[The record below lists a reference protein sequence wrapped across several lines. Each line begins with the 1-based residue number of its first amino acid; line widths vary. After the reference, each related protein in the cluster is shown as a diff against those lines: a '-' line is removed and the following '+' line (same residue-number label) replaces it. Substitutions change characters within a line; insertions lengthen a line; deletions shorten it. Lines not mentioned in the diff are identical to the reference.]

1 MMSLRSDNMP
11 AELRDQVL
19 AQMGKENIA
28 KVGKA
33 RRRTD
38 KAELEHAVQKACLV
52 TLHVLGHVAWR
63 QNTGVADFDGRKV
76 KFGLKGQADI
86 TGMMLDGRRLEV
98 ETKRRTGGVQ
108 SPDQKAFQAMIEG
121 GGGVYLLASSI
132 DDLLAGLEKA
142 K

>member
-1 MMSLRSDNMP
+1 MGFKSDNMP
-11 AELRDQVL
+11 AEFRDQVL
-19 AQMGKENIA
+19 AQMGRENIA
-28 KVGKA
+28 KVAKA

-38 KAELEHAVQKACLV
+38 KAELEHAVQQACMELLKLSGYSV
-52 TLHVLGHVAWR
+52 WR
-63 QNTGVADFDGRKV
+63 QNRASVQIEGRWIKC
-76 KFGLKGQADI
+76 GIDGQADI

-98 ETKRRTGGVQ
+98 ETKRRKGGVQ